1 MSGIAEAQQ
10 NARGEPVVLDRTV
23 GKLGIC
29 TIVRQRDMQCT
40 HCLGKQRDRLGVM
53 TEVGAGNSASKK
65 VCGVMMVTTARNICP
80 HWRNFAL
87 LFTPVP
93 GYFRPLRECRHS
105 ARSVTTA
112 LDSVLARTLGPMA
125 GSTDW
130 FRDSFRTEY
139 EKQNA
144 ALGRFNLAIFGKT
157 GVGKS
162 TLINA
167 IFGEE
172 VARTGIGEPVTRG
185 SHLYLDKV
193 GHLGIVDTQGLEV
206 GKDNKQILSELDK
219 AMTQMRQ
226 LPLSEQIHVAW
237 YCIRGMDRRFEEAE
251 ADFVR
256 RLDGMGLPVILVLTQ
271 VPMRGGYV
279 HPDAVL
285 LAEQIMA
292 KRLPIVAERPF
303 MTYAKADEFA
313 GQPAYGLK
321 ELLDATF
328 RVAPEG
334 VQGAL
339 VAAQEIDQVRKS
351 QEANKYIAGA
361 AASAAAAAA
370 TPIPFSDAALL
381 VPIQLG
387 MMARIAQIYKI
398 KFERAALMAIAT
410 TTAATQIGRATFT
423 GLLKMIP
430 GAGTVIGGAIGAGV
444 ASTFTY
450 AMGQAWLTVCQRAV
464 KGKLGTAGTMVDND
478 ELREVFM
485 EEFRKRIKL
494 GPKQLRAASETDPN
508 LIDSRKHG

>member
-1 MSGIAEAQQ
+1 
-10 NARGEPVVLDRTV
+10 
-23 GKLGIC
+23 
-29 TIVRQRDMQCT
+29 
-40 HCLGKQRDRLGVM
+40 
-53 TEVGAGNSASKK
+53 
-65 VCGVMMVTTARNICP
+65 
-80 HWRNFAL
+80 
-87 LFTPVP
+87 
-93 GYFRPLRECRHS
+93 
-105 ARSVTTA
+105 
-112 LDSVLARTLGPMA
+112 MA

-144 ALGRFNLAIFGKT
+144 AIGRFNLAIFGKT

-185 SHLYLDKV
+185 SHLYLDKI

-206 GKDNKQILSELDK
+206 GKDNKAILSDLDK
-219 AMTQMRQ
+219 AMTQMRR

-237 YCIRGMDRRFEEAE
+237 YCLRGMDRRFEEAE
-251 ADFVR
+251 ADFIR
-256 RLDGMGLPVILVLTQ
+256 RLDEMGLPVIVVLTQ
-271 VPMRGGYV
+271 VPMRNGHY

-285 LAEQIMA
+285 LAEQIIA

-334 VQGAL
+334 VHGAL
-339 VAAQEIDQVRKS
+339 VAAQEIDHARKA
-351 QEANKYIAGA
+351 QEANKYITTA

-370 TPIPFSDAALL
+370 TPIPFSSAALL

-387 MMARIAQIYKI
+387 MMSRIAQIYKI
-398 KFERAALMAIAT
+398 KFERAALMAIAS
-410 TTAATQIGRATFT
+410 TTAATQLGRATFT
-423 GLLKMIP
+423 SLIKLVP
-430 GAGTVIGGAIGAGV
+430 GAGTVVGGVIGAGV

-450 AMGQAWLTVCQRAV
+450 AMGQAWLTLCERVV
-464 KGKLGTAGTMVDND
+464 KGKLGTAGTVMDN
-478 ELREVFM
+478 EQIHQVFM
-485 EEFRKRIKL
+485 EEFRKRIKM
-494 GPKQLRAASETDPN
+494 GPKALRTGSQPDPN
-508 LIDSRKHG
+508 LLDSRKLG

>member
-1 MSGIAEAQQ
+1 
-10 NARGEPVVLDRTV
+10 
-23 GKLGIC
+23 
-29 TIVRQRDMQCT
+29 
-40 HCLGKQRDRLGVM
+40 
-53 TEVGAGNSASKK
+53 
-65 VCGVMMVTTARNICP
+65 
-80 HWRNFAL
+80 
-87 LFTPVP
+87 
-93 GYFRPLRECRHS
+93 
-105 ARSVTTA
+105 
-112 LDSVLARTLGPMA
+112 MA

-144 ALGRFNLAIFGKT
+144 AIGRFNLAIFGKT

-237 YCIRGMDRRFEEAE
+237 YCLRGMDRRFEEAE
-251 ADFVR
+251 ADFIR
-256 RLDGMGLPVILVLTQ
+256 RLDEMGLPVIVVLTQ
-271 VPMRGGYV
+271 VPMRGGYY

-285 LAEQIMA
+285 LAEQIIA
-292 KRLPIVAERPF
+292 KQLPIVTGRPF

-313 GQPAYGLK
+313 GQPAYGLQ

-334 VQGAL
+334 VHGAL
-339 VAAQEIDQVRKS
+339 ISAQEIDHARKA
-351 QEANKYIAGA
+351 QEAHKYINA
-361 AASAAAAAA
+361 AVASAAAAA
-370 TPIPFSDAALL
+370 TPIPFSSAALL

-398 KFERAALMAIAT
+398 KFDRAALMAIAS
-410 TTAATQIGRATFT
+410 TTAATQLGRATFT
-423 GLLKMIP
+423 SLIKMIP
-430 GAGTVIGGAIGAGV
+430 GAGTVVGGVIGAGV

-450 AMGQAWLTVCQRAV
+450 AMGQAWLTLCQRVV
-464 KGKLGTAGTMVDND
+464 KGKLGTAGTVVDN
-478 ELREVFM
+478 EEIREVFM
-485 EEFRKRIKL
+485 EEFRKRIKM
-494 GPKQLRAASETDPN
+494 GRKELRAASESDPN
-508 LIDSRKHG
+508 LIDSSKLR

>member
-1 MSGIAEAQQ
+1 MLM
-10 NARGEPVVLDRTV
+10 R
-23 GKLGIC
+23 
-29 TIVRQRDMQCT
+29 
-40 HCLGKQRDRLGVM
+40 
-53 TEVGAGNSASKK
+53 
-65 VCGVMMVTTARNICP
+65 
-80 HWRNFAL
+80 
-87 LFTPVP
+87 
-93 GYFRPLRECRHS
+93 
-105 ARSVTTA
+105 
-112 LDSVLARTLGPMA
+112 RTLGPMA

-144 ALGRFNLAIFGKT
+144 AIGRFNLAIFGKT

-185 SHLYLDKV
+185 SHLYLDKI

-219 AMTQMRQ
+219 AMTHMRQ
-226 LPLSEQIHVAW
+226 MPLSEQIHVAW
-237 YCIRGMDRRFEEAE
+237 YCLRGMDRRFEEAE
-251 ADFVR
+251 ADFIR
-256 RLDGMGLPVILVLTQ
+256 RLDEMGLPVIVVLTQ
-271 VPMRGGYV
+271 VPMRNGYY

-292 KRLPIVAERPF
+292 KRLPIVSGRPF

-334 VQGAL
+334 VHGAL
-339 VAAQEIDQVRKS
+339 VAAQEIDQVRKA
-351 QEANKYIAGA
+351 QEAQKYITGA
-361 AASAAAAAA
+361 VASAAAAAA
-370 TPIPFSDAALL
+370 SPIPFSSAALL

-387 MMARIAQIYKI
+387 MMARVAQIYKI
-398 KFERAALMAIAT
+398 KFERAALMAIAS
-410 TTAATQIGRATFT
+410 TTAATQLGRATFT
-423 GLLKMIP
+423 SLLKMVP
-430 GAGTVIGGAIGAGV
+430 GAGTVVGGVIGAGV

-450 AMGQAWLTVCQRAV
+450 AMGHAWLTVCHRFA
-464 KGKLGTAGTMVDND
+464 KGKLGTAGTVIDN
-478 ELREVFM
+478 EQLHQVFM
-485 EEFRKRIKL
+485 EEFRK
-494 GPKQLRAASETDPN
+494 QLKAG
-508 LIDSRKHG
+508 RKAQIGA

>member
-1 MSGIAEAQQ
+1 LTHLVSRIAQAQQ
-10 NARGEPVVLDRTV
+10 NSCRQLIMFDGTFAECDVGVL
-23 GKLGIC
+23 L
-29 TIVRQRDMQCT
+29 RDSRMQST
-40 HCLGKQRDRLGVM
+40 HGFAEQCDCLGVM
-53 TEVGAGNSASKK
+53 TKVGAGNALSKK
-65 VCGVMMVTTARNICP
+65 VGSVLVITAARNIDP
-80 HWRNFAL
+80 HRTNSAL
-87 LFTPVP
+87 LFTAVP
-93 GYFRPLRECRHS
+93 DQGIALET
-105 ARSVTTA
+105 SVP
-112 LDSVLARTLGPMA
+112 RTLGPMA

-144 ALGRFNLAIFGKT
+144 AIGRFNLAIFGKT

-185 SHLYLDKV
+185 SHLYLDKI

-219 AMTQMRQ
+219 AMTHMRQ

-237 YCIRGMDRRFEEAE
+237 YCLRGMDRRFEEAE

-256 RLDGMGLPVILVLTQ
+256 RLDEMGLPVIVVLTQ
-271 VPMRGGYV
+271 VPMRNGYY
-279 HPDAVL
+279 HPDAVM

-292 KRLPIVAERPF
+292 KRLPIVSGRPF

-313 GQPAYGLK
+313 GQSAYGLK

-334 VQGAL
+334 VHGAL
-339 VAAQEIDQVRKS
+339 VAAQEIDQVRKA
-351 QEANKYIAGA
+351 QEAQKYITGA

-370 TPIPFSDAALL
+370 SPIPFSDAALL

-398 KFERAALMAIAT
+398 KFERAALMAIAS
-410 TTAATQIGRATFT
+410 TTAATQLGRATFT
-423 GLLKMIP
+423 GLLKMVP
-430 GAGTVIGGAIGAGV
+430 GAGTIVGGVVGAGV

-450 AMGQAWLTVCQRAV
+450 AMGHAWLSLCQRVV
-464 KGKLGTAGTMVDND
+464 KGKLGTAGTVVDN
-478 ELREVFM
+478 EQLREAFM
-485 EEFRKRIKL
+485 EEFRK
-494 GPKQLRAASETDPN
+494 QLKSGRKELRSNSEPVIRA
-508 LIDSRKHG
+508 